1 MGCLGV
7 LCFIHSSCKIPAFLL
22 HPTHGSGTLIK
33 RLAKEQLEK
42 EIATHSSIFAWKILW
57 TEEPGGL
64 QYVQLQRVGH
74 NWVTNTQEA
83 VVCTFW
89 CEADRKQVVGKVILK
104 LRVQRCPVKALDL
117 ILNLTVKR
125 RDVLLVQT
133 PDAPSGNGSFWS
145 FALFPSNLTSSLPIW
160 VTSCRFPPWQLGDMG
175 VLRILS
181 KGGIPGDV
189 KPPLRVRTE
198 AREKQVSAC
207 LSSGFLSSTQQCRLH
222 PVSGIFDCD
231 WQMCVH

>member
-1 MGCLGV
+1 MWSREKAGGGKSN
-7 LCFIHSSCKIPAFLL
+7 FKTEGPKMSS
-22 HPTHGSGTLIK
+22 
-33 RLAKEQLEK
+33 Q
-42 EIATHSSIFAWKILW
+42 
-57 TEEPGGL
+57 
-64 QYVQLQRVGH
+64 
-74 NWVTNTQEA
+74 
-83 VVCTFW
+83 
-89 CEADRKQVVGKVILK
+89 
-104 LRVQRCPVKALDL
+104 ALDL
-117 ILNLTVKR
+117 ILNLTVKK

-145 FALFPSNLTSSLPIW
+145 FALYPSNLTSSLPIW

-207 LSSGFLSSTQQCRLH
+207 LSSGFLSSTQQWRLH
-222 PVSGIFDCD
+222 PISGIFGCD
-231 WQMCVH
+231 WQMCVHSDSRSSSTHPV